1 MYITKSWGQYYAPV
15 CYKHVAFCVDKENI
29 NVIYISQNEEK
40 IWMSEQTFF
49 DHLLKLHRRQL
60 IGMVIYITTSQ
71 KTFLFMC
78 GQRKYMCYI
87 HITTRRD
94 K

>member
-1 MYITKSWGQYYAPV
+1 MRK
-15 CYKHVAFCVDKENI
+15 
-29 NVIYISQNEEK
+29 K
-40 IWMSEQTFF
+40 ICMSEQTFF

-60 IGMVIYITTSQ
+60 IGMAIYITTSQ

-87 HITTRRD
+87 HITTRKRQMNVRLA
-94 K
+94 KCSYL